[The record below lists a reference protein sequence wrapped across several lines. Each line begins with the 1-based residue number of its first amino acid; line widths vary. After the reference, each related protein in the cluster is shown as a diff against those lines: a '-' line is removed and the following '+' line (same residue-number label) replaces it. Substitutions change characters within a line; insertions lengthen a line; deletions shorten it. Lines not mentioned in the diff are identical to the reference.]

1 MITQPL
7 KLIFKGRLEFGS
19 QRTFDMVL
27 RHWQNRIENYF
38 KADILFKP
46 EQVFNEADFSLVVPQ
61 QTLMSS
67 DKSWRSTTALLQEVA
82 QFAVAG
88 NIRAWS
94 LDNGRLLADLNIEP
108 DSDKAAVL
116 EYRRG
121 RDLVGQEGMEL
132 EASAA
137 LSRAIEKYERHALAY
152 ERRGYVNY
160 KLQNFNDALHD
171 FSKSIRFNP
180 NNPEPYY
187 GCGKVKMLKNDWENA
202 AQDFDQAVRRSLA
215 LQPLHWLAR
224 LKRGESLFHAKQYP
238 EATQELRLYLQ
249 RNFKENDP
257 NFNRRRR
264 ATYLLGKSLLAM
276 NDIPAALEAFEQ
288 TLAIG
293 TGIELVSEADG
304 LLHRGIAKHRAGKP
318 EFTRDLQA
326 AAQMGSTEAARLL
339 VEWQEV

>member
-67 DKSWRSTTALLQEVA
+67 DKSWRSTTSLLQEVA

-288 TLAIG
+288 TLAID

>member
-1 MITQPL
+1 MNTQAL

-27 RHWQNRIENYF
+27 KHWQTRIETYF
-38 KADILFKP
+38 KTDILFKQ
-46 EQVFNEADFSLVVPQ
+46 EQVFILEDFSLTIPQ
-61 QTLMSS
+61 QTLMHSE
-67 DKSWRSTTALLQEVA
+67 KHWRSTTSLLQELA

-88 NIRAWS
+88 NIRAWC
-94 LDNGRLLADLNIEP
+94 LDNGRLLADLTIEP
-108 DSDKAAVL
+108 ESDKAAVL

-121 RDLVGQEGMEL
+121 CDLVGQEGMEE

-160 KLQNFNDALHD
+160 KLGNFNDALHD

-202 AQDFDQAVRRSLA
+202 AQDFDQAVKRSLA

-224 LKRGESLFHAKQYP
+224 LKKGESLFHAKQYT
-238 EATQELRLYLQ
+238 EAAQELRLYLQ
-249 RNFKENDP
+249 RNFPEHDP
-257 NFNRRRR
+257 NFPRRRR
-264 ATYLLGKSLLAM
+264 ATYLLGKALLAL
-276 NDIPAALEAFEQ
+276 NDYSAALEAFDR
-288 TLAIG
+288 TLSLDAG
-293 TGIELVSEADG
+293 VELVPDAEG
-304 LLHRGIAKHRAGKP
+304 LLHRGIAKRRAGKP

-326 AAQMGSTEAARLL
+326 AAEMGSSEAARLL
-339 VEWQEV
+339 LEWQEA

>member
-27 RHWQNRIENYF
+27 RHWQNRIETYF

-46 EQVFNEADFSLVVPQ
+46 EQVFNDEDFSLVVPQ

-67 DKSWRSTTALLQEVA
+67 DKHWRSTTSLLQEVA

-121 RDLVGQEGMEL
+121 RDLVGQEGMEK
-132 EASAA
+132 EASEA

-160 KLQNFNDALHD
+160 KLKNFNDALHD

-187 GCGKVKMLKNDWENA
+187 GCGKIKMLKNDWENA
-202 AQDFDQAVRRSLA
+202 ALDFDQAIKRSLA

-224 LKRGESLFHAKQYP
+224 LKKGESLFHAKNYA
-238 EATQELRLYLQ
+238 EATRELRLYLQ
-249 RNFKENDP
+249 RKFAESDP
-257 NFNRRRR
+257 NFERRRR
-264 ATYLLGKSLLAM
+264 ATYVLGKSLLAM
-276 NDIPAALEAFEQ
+276 NDIPAALEAFDQ
-288 TLAIG
+288 TLAIDA
-293 TGIELVSEADG
+293 GIELAPEADG
-304 LLHRGIAKHRAGKP
+304 LLHRGIAKRRAGKP

-326 AAQMGSTEAARLL
+326 AAQMGSSEAARLL
-339 VEWQEV
+339 VEWQDA

>member
-1 MITQPL
+1 MNTQPL

-27 RHWQNRIENYF
+27 RHWQTRIETYF

-46 EQVFNEADFSLVVPQ
+46 EQVFNVEDFSLTVPQ
-61 QTLMSS
+61 QTLMSTE
-67 DKSWRSTTALLQEVA
+67 KHWRSTTSLLQELA

-88 NIRAWS
+88 NIQAWN
-94 LDNGRLLADLNIEP
+94 LDNGRLLSSLNIEP

-121 RDLVGQEGMEL
+121 CDLVGQEGMEQ
-132 EASAA
+132 EASEA
-137 LSRAIEKYERHALAY
+137 LSRAIEKYECHALAY

-160 KLQNFNDALHD
+160 KLKNYNDALHD
-171 FSKSIRFNP
+171 FSKSIRFNA

-202 AQDFDQAVRRSLA
+202 ALDFDQAIKRSLA

-224 LKRGESLFHAKQYP
+224 QKKGESLFHAKKYP
-238 EATQELRLYLQ
+238 EAAAELKLYLQ
-249 RNFKENDP
+249 RKFIDTDP
-257 NFNRRRR
+257 NFPRRRR
-264 ATYLLGKSLLAM
+264 AAYLLGKSLLAM
-276 NDIPAALEAFEQ
+276 NDIAAALEAFDL
-288 TLAIG
+288 TLALDAG
-293 TGIELVSEADG
+293 VELVPDAEG
-304 LLHRGIAKHRAGKP
+304 LLHRGIAKRRAGKP

-326 AAQMGSTEAARLL
+326 AAQMGNSEAARLL
-339 VEWQEV
+339 VEWQEN

>member
-27 RHWQNRIENYF
+27 RHWQNRIESYF

-46 EQVFNEADFSLVVPQ
+46 EQVFDVEDFSLTVPQ

-67 DKSWRSTTALLQEVA
+67 EKHWRSTTSLLQEVS
-82 QFAVAG
+82 QFAIAG
-88 NIRAWS
+88 NIWAWCI
-94 LDNGRLLADLNIEP
+94 DNGRLLSALNIEP

-121 RDLVGQEGMEL
+121 CDLVGQEGMEQ
-132 EASAA
+132 EASEA

-160 KLQNFNDALHD
+160 KLKNYNDALHD

-202 AQDFDQAVRRSLA
+202 AQDFDQAVKRSLA

-224 LKRGESLFHAKQYP
+224 LKKGESLFHARKFA
-238 EATQELRLYLQ
+238 EAAVELRLYLQ
-249 RNFKENDP
+249 RNFVETDP
-257 NFNRRRR
+257 NFYRRRR
-264 ATYLLGKSLLAM
+264 AAYLLGKSLLAL
-276 NDIPAALEAFEQ
+276 NDVPAALEAFDQ
-288 TLAIG
+288 TLSIG
-293 TGIELVSEADG
+293 AGVDLVPDAEG
-304 LLHRGIAKHRAGKP
+304 LLHRGIAKRRAGKP

-326 AAQMGSTEAARLL
+326 AAQMGSSEAARLL
-339 VEWQEV
+339 VEWQEA

>member
-1 MITQPL
+1 
-7 KLIFKGRLEFGS
+7 
-19 QRTFDMVL
+19 
-27 RHWQNRIENYF
+27 
-38 KADILFKP
+38 
-46 EQVFNEADFSLVVPQ
+46 
-61 QTLMSS
+61 
-67 DKSWRSTTALLQEVA
+67 
-82 QFAVAG
+82 
-88 NIRAWS
+88 
-94 LDNGRLLADLNIEP
+94 
-108 DSDKAAVL
+108 
-116 EYRRG
+116 
-121 RDLVGQEGMEL
+121 
-132 EASAA
+132 
-137 LSRAIEKYERHALAY
+137 
-152 ERRGYVNY
+152 
-160 KLQNFNDALHD
+160 
-171 FSKSIRFNP
+171 
-180 NNPEPYY
+180 
-187 GCGKVKMLKNDWENA
+187 MLKNDWENA

-238 EATQELRLYLQ
+238 EATQEFRLYLQ
-249 RNFKENDP
+249 RKFKENDP

-288 TLAIG
+288 TLAID